1 MFLPLSAPNRSVQ
14 LWKLN
19 SEGRQAIIATS
30 VRRLLPVIN
39 HIESELKIESFVFDF
54 DGTLAVLR
62 LDFAAMKLRL
72 NALAAN
78 YFAPTPPP
86 PFLPV
91 LEWLAWL
98 DERIRESTG
107 DRTGEFRHKALAMIS
122 EMELQAARSG
132 ALFPFTRPLLKSLA
146 EKGAKTVVVTRNCE
160 AAVRL
165 VFPDISDY
173 CSGFFPRDH
182 VLSPKP
188 DPAHLIHALDS
199 IGARLQTAIM
209 IGDHPMDI
217 QTGKAAGVMTAGV
230 CSGSTCKEE
239 LVRAGADWVADDCQ
253 TLIEFLTT
261 MESGDGCTRPVG

>member
-1 MFLPLSAPNRSVQ
+1 M
-14 LWKLN
+14 N
-19 SEGRQAIIATS
+19 SEGHRAII
-30 VRRLLPVIN
+30 VRDVRHLRLIIN

-72 NALAAN
+72 NALAEN
-78 YFAPTPPP
+78 YFAPAPPP

-91 LEWLAWL
+91 LEWLDWL
-98 DERIRESTG
+98 DRSIRESGGRATG
-107 DRTGEFRHKALAMIS
+107 FRQKALAMIS

-146 EKGAKTVVVTRNCE
+146 ERGAKTAVITRNCE

-199 IGARLQTAIM
+199 IGAELRTAIM

-230 CSGSTCKEE
+230 FSGNTCKEE
-239 LVRAGADWVADDCQ
+239 LMRAGADWVADDCQ
-253 TLIEFLTT
+253 KLIEFLTT
-261 MESGDGCTRPVG
+261 MESGDGRTGPVG